1 MAVDY
6 DCAPRGS
13 ERGTQDFISD
23 NILLIIVV
31 LAVLFGLG
39 YLVGKAAVKNGILEA
54 LKEPDCPLVPPGPCG
69 L

>member
-1 MAVDY
+1 MDY
-6 DCAPRGS
+6 DCGS
-13 ERGTQDFISD
+13 HANDGMQNFISD

-31 LAVLFGLG
+31 LAVLFGVG

-54 LKEPDCPLVPPGPCG
+54 LHEPNCPLVPPGPCG